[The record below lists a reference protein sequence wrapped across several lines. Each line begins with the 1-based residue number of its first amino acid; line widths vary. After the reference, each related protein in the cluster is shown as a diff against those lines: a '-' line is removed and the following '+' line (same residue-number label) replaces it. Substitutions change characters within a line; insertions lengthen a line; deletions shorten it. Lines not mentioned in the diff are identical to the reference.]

1 MKNTTIRTNHIHNQS
16 NITRDHQCRECKQVI
31 TNPMCPG
38 CVAKGVEQWALIW
51 MPELIPYLKFDSSLG
66 IRGTGTRCVLCSRDM
81 SMCAHCY
88 SREIYEMIVSS
99 IPELGENFLD
109 HFDFELRENLN

>member
-1 MKNTTIRTNHIHNQS
+1 ME
-16 NITRDHQCRECKQVI
+16 ITKEHACRDCKQVV

-51 MPELIPYLKFDSSLG
+51 MPEIVPLLKVEPSH
-66 IRGTGTRCVLCSRDM
+66 GTGTKCILCSRDM

-88 SREIYEMIVSS
+88 SKEIYGLVVEA
-99 IPELGENFLD
+99 IPELGEQFLQS
-109 HFDFELRENLN
+109 FNFELRESLN